1 MNVSTDTPANAA
13 TSPANALSAR
23 AALPLPATSLAALP
37 FGPAPLA
44 EGEDA
49 EAYDELLLRVSSG
62 VRPADI
68 LEEIWVRDVV
78 DLTWEALR
86 LRRLKAAI
94 LTMSARKAL
103 TDNLSKFIGYA
114 KAEALAGAWA
124 AREAEAVA
132 TVAERLAAQGLALE
146 ALTAQGLTRALE
158 PVERIARM
166 IAQAEARRGAA
177 LREIERHRA
186 SFGPRLRAAVVE
198 ADRAD

>member
-1 MNVSTDTPANAA
+1 MDVSTDTPADAA
-13 TSPANALSAR
+13 TNPTNALSALVE
-23 AALPLPATSLAALP
+23 LPLAAAPSLLP

-49 EAYDELLLRVSSG
+49 AAYDELLLRISSG

-103 TDNLSKFIGYA
+103 ADNLSKFVGFA
-114 KAEALAGAWA
+114 KAEALARSWA
-124 AREAEAVA
+124 AREADAVA
-132 TVAERLAAQGLALE
+132 IVSERLAAQGLALE

-158 PVERIARM
+158 PIERIARM

-186 SFGPRLRAAVVE
+186 SFGPRLRAAIVE
-198 ADRAD
+198 AEHAG